1 MKFYLTLVTIILFSF
16 LFSAACQA
24 ANAVD
29 ETVNKDGKNKDRSS
43 DWDTQLSMAHLFS
56 ANLHNSATDVDI
68 TDLRLK
74 VTRDIKLN
82 DRLIMTLGGGYGL
95 KEIDSSLSAGL
106 PHELHSL
113 FVEAGATYRFNDKAF
128 ASLKLSPGFYSDFK
142 DLGDD
147 DLRMPTLALGG
158 YSFNNGLSLV
168 GGFIYRF
175 GYRSTQ
181 FIPALG
187 FRYQPNQYWKFDAIA
202 PRPAITYIASR
213 KIQFFVAGDFASDE
227 YELKDR
233 SLGAKAIKY
242 VDYKAMAGVNYLPI
256 STIKL
261 SSSVGYAFER
271 KFEFYD
277 TNRTDQRMDDVPFI
291 KVSLNVAW

>member
-1 MKFYLTLVTIILFSF
+1 MKSCLTLVTILLVSIFVTST
-16 LFSAACQA
+16 CQA
-24 ANAVD
+24 TDPVGENVN
-29 ETVNKDGKNKDRSS
+29 VGGNNKDKSS
-43 DWDTQLSMAHLFS
+43 DWDTHLSMVHLFS
-56 ANLHNSATDVDI
+56 ANLRNSTADVDI

-82 DRLIMTLGGGYGL
+82 DRLTMTLGGGYGL

-106 PHELHSL
+106 PHDLHSL
-113 FVEAGATYRFNDKAF
+113 FVEAGATYRFNNKAF
-128 ASLKLSPGFYSDFK
+128 ASLKLSPGFYSDFE
-142 DLGDD
+142 DLGED

-202 PRPAITYIASR
+202 PRPGITYIASR
-213 KIQFFVAGDFASDE
+213 EIQLFVAGDFASDE
-227 YELKDR
+227 YELKDK

-256 STIKL
+256 PTIKL

-277 TNRTDQRMDDVPFI
+277 TIRSDQRMDDVPFFKI
-291 KVSLNVAW
+291 TLNFNW